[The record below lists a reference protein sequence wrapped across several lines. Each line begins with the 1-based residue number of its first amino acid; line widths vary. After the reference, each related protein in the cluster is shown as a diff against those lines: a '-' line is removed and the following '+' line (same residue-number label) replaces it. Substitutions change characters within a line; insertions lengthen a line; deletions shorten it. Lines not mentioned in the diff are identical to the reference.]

1 MELKYK
7 SCVFNLSINNDKKLL
22 AGRGGEAT
30 LCAQTVS
37 AYQFKHNQTYHFTKI
52 TATHGGHLTANS
64 SGQLPT
70 FESI

>member
-30 LCAQTVS
+30 LCAQTELLAHIS
-37 AYQFKHNQTYHFTKI
+37 SNI
-52 TATHGGHLTANS
+52 TRHITSPRSRPHLTANS